1 MTISKN
7 IINNLA
13 IHRRELHQIPELGFQ
28 EFKTQKYLME
38 KLKEMGYEPFEICG
52 TGVYVYIDNNK
63 DNSYAFRSD
72 MDALP
77 IEENKHSFSSTH
89 SGKMHACGHD
99 GHMATLLGF
108 ASYLK
113 TLDKY
118 KFNSNILLIF
128 QPAEEGPG
136 GAKNIVETGIF
147 DKYKIKSIF
156 GFHLFPTLPQGTI
169 GSKIGGLM
177 AKAAEINIDI
187 IGKSGHSGQP
197 HKTIDSIQIA
207 LSFLQSMNTIVSK
220 NLSPFDP
227 SLISF
232 NKIIGGTVRN
242 IVAEKTRLEGTIRSF
257 SEESFSLIIKKIKD
271 IIHGLEISWNC
282 KINMNIAEGYP
293 PVINDKKYY
302 DIFKRAMESSSSIK
316 LVEVEPEM
324 LAEDFSFYQE
334 KIPGVFYF
342 VGTLNKEKKFD
353 NALHNCGFNFD
364 EKALEYALESYIL
377 IFNSLNELD

>member
-1 MTISKN
+1 MNISKN
-7 IINNLA
+7 IINNLT
-13 IHRRELHQIPELGFQ
+13 IYRRDLHQIPELGFQ
-28 EFKTQKYLME
+28 EFKTQEYLITE
-38 KLKEMGYEPFEICG
+38 LKKMGYTPFKICE
-52 TGVYVYIDNNK
+52 TGVYVYINNNK

-77 IEENKHSFSSTH
+77 IEENSHSFSSKH
-89 SGKMHACGHD
+89 LGKMHACGHD
-99 GHMATLLGF
+99 GHMSTLLGF

-113 TLDKY
+113 TIDKS
-118 KFNSNILLIF
+118 KFNCNILLIF

-147 DKYKIKSIF
+147 EKYKIKSIF

-187 IGKSGHSGQP
+187 LGKSGHSGQP
-197 HKTIDSIQIA
+197 HKTVDSIQIA
-207 LSFLQSMNTIVSK
+207 LLFLQNMNNIVAK

-257 SEESFSLIIKKIKD
+257 SQESFSFIIKRIKD
-271 IIHGLEISWNC
+271 IAHGLELSWNC
-282 KINMNIAEGYP
+282 KINIDIAEGYP

-302 DIFKRAMESSSSIK
+302 NIFKEAIKTSDSIQ
-316 LVEVEPEM
+316 LVEVEAEM

-342 VGTLNKEKKFD
+342 VGTLNKEKNFD
-353 NALHNCGFNFD
+353 KSLHNCGFNFD

-377 IFNSLNELD
+377 IFNSLNI